1 MLPMSHRSSVPLQ
14 HWYRREQT
22 KLRVLHRRVARRT
35 TGSKKRGTAGVALPR
50 QHAHS
55 ANTRKDF
62 LNTLVHEPIQEYDRS
77 AVEDLRFTN
86 MVQHRHLAKSML
98 DVGWGSCI
106 GRLHNQAEAAG
117 RVGVAV
123 DPRHTSRTCSGC
135 GFILVHITLKDRQ
148 IDCPH
153 C

>member
-1 MLPMSHRSSVPLQ
+1 MSHRSSVPLQ

-22 KLRVLHRRVARRT
+22 KLRVLQRRVARRT
-35 TGSKKRGTAGVALPR
+35 TGSKKRGTAGVALQR

-62 LNTLVHEPIQEYDRS
+62 LNTLVHELIQEYDRI

-106 GRLHNQAEAAG
+106 G
-117 RVGVAV
+117 
-123 DPRHTSRTCSGC
+123 P
-135 GFILVHITLKDRQ
+135 
-148 IDCPH
+148 
-153 C
+153 